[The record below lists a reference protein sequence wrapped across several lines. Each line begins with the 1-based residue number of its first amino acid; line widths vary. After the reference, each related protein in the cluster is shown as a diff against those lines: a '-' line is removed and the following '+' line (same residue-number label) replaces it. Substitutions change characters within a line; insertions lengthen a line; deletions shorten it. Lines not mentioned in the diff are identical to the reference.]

1 MYYVDISNPLW
12 LLVILFVN
20 ICFIYIGWKEK
31 NSIVTL
37 IPLLAFLT
45 LLVSHFLQI
54 TVFSAQYE
62 EVRGTIMSS
71 ITWDFSFILLSY
83 ISYLWVD
90 EVEAKYKNKKSI
102 DNSLSWFWNKV

>member
-20 ICFIYIGWKEK
+20 ICFIYLGWKEK

-45 LLVSHFLQI
+45 LLVSHFQRMNQG
-54 TVFSAQYE
+54 FSQDGTA
-62 EVRGTIMSS
+62 RGEHPSHQR
-71 ITWDFSFILLSY
+71 
-83 ISYLWVD
+83 
-90 EVEAKYKNKKSI
+90 
-102 DNSLSWFWNKV
+102 